1 MKKLLIIITSLLLL
15 STVTNAQLWKLR
27 RYEFS
32 AGVGTTQFYGD
43 IGGYSPD
50 KNILGLK
57 DFTFKHTRFN
67 INTSL
72 RYRVAEVFS
81 LRVNMVLGAFHS
93 TDIRGANLFRGF
105 ESNTL
110 FIEPSLIGEYYF
122 IKNKSENSFVF
133 LKGSN
138 KLIKSVFESLDFY
151 VFAGF
156 GGLAYKVNPNTVLAH
171 YVTKTSSFTGVVPV
185 GAGVSMLYN
194 SKIKFGI
201 EFGGRYIFSDNIDGY
216 TSALSKSNDV
226 YHMVN
231 FTFTYKLNLG
241 NNPVLSLGR

>member
-1 MKKLLIIITSLLLL
+1 MKKLLIIITSLIFL
-15 STVTNAQLWKLR
+15 SPVTNAQLWKLW

-32 AGVGTTQFYGD
+32 AGIGTTQFYGD
-43 IGGYSPD
+43 IGGFSPD

-57 DFTFKHTRFN
+57 DFTFNHTRFN

-81 LRVNMVLGAFHS
+81 VRVNMVLGIFRS
-93 TDIRGANLFRGF
+93 TDARGANITRGF

-133 LKGSN
+133 LNGSN
-138 KLIKSVFESLDFY
+138 KLIQSVFESLDFY
-151 VFAGF
+151 AFAGF
-156 GGLAYKVNPNTVLAH
+156 GGLAYKVNPNSILTPH
-171 YVTKTSSFTGVVPV
+171 VTNTGGFTGVVPM
-185 GAGVSMLYN
+185 GAGVSMIYN

-201 EFGGRYIFSDNIDGY
+201 EFGGRYTFSDNIDGY

-226 YHMVN
+226 YHLLN

-241 NNPVLSLGR
+241 NNPIPFGE